1 MLHITTA
8 QLVMYLAPAV
18 IVQAVGILAAVMVGR
33 GGPQV
38 AVESQTTGE
47 PVFEKAA

>member
-8 QLVMYLAPAV
+8 QWIAYLAPAV
-18 IVQAVGILAAVMVGR
+18 IVQAVGILAAVKVGR

-38 AVESQTTGE
+38 AVETQTTSE
-47 PVFEKAA
+47 PVFEEAA